1 MAWST
6 RFRLRQYLKGSL
18 WFTPLLGCLAGP
30 LLANLVIEIDRSVS
44 LPPIWSYSAATAS
57 TVLTT
62 IVGAMVALTG
72 FVITVTVLV
81 VQMATSTYSARYM
94 RLWYRDRLLKA
105 LLTAL
110 VGALTFSFALL
121 RRIESDFV
129 PDLGVTCAGTLVV
142 LALLLFLIF
151 LDRCIHLLRPVAIA
165 ALVADAGNRAFRD
178 LSSSPDAAAPPGV
191 REGEPAFV
199 VRAHGRGVIQAIDEQ
214 GLVRWARDRDSVLRF
229 RRTVGDS
236 VVTGA
241 PVIEVFGPA
250 GDAERGRAELGG
262 KVALG
267 IERTIEQDPAFALRI
282 LVDIAEKALSAAV
295 NDPTTAVQVMNHL
308 AEMLRVIGSTDLATH
323 ACFFDEEGR
332 PRVLLP
338 SRRWEDYLAL
348 AVTEIRE
355 YGATS
360 IQVVRRLRAML
371 DDLLADVRPEHR
383 RAVEDELAR
392 LDLTVA
398 AAFGDSTDLDRA
410 SIPDR
415 QGIGGPTVPAPAT
428 AGPAAA

>member
-1 MAWST
+1 MSWST
-6 RFRLRQYLKGSL
+6 RFRLRQFLKGSL
-18 WFTPLLGCLAGP
+18 WFAPLLGCLAGP
-30 LLANLVIEIDRSVS
+30 LLASLVIEVERSVS
-44 LPPIWSYSAATAS
+44 LPAIWSYSPATAS

-62 IVGAMVALTG
+62 IVGATVALTG

-94 RLWYRDRLLKA
+94 RLWYRNRLLKA
-105 LLTAL
+105 LLTVL
-110 VGALTFSFALL
+110 VGAITFSFALL
-121 RRIESDFV
+121 RQIESDFV
-129 PDLGVTCAGTLVV
+129 PDLGISVAGSLVV

-165 ALVADAGNRAFRD
+165 ALVANAGNRAFLD
-178 LSSSPDAAAPPGV
+178 LSSSPGAAEPPTV
-191 REGEPAFV
+191 HEGEPAIV

-214 GLVRWARDRDSVLRF
+214 GLVRWALERDSVLRF
-229 RRTVGDS
+229 PRAVGDS
-236 VVTGA
+236 VVTGT
-241 PVIEVFGPA
+241 PLIEVFGQVD
-250 GDAERGRAELGG
+250 DAERVRAELGG
-262 KVALG
+262 KVAFG

-282 LVDIAEKALSAAV
+282 LVDIAEKALSPAV

-323 ACFFDEEGR
+323 ARFCDDDGR

-338 SRRWEDYLAL
+338 TRRWEDYLAL

-355 YGATS
+355 YGAGS

-371 DDLLADVRPEHR
+371 DDLLDDVRPEHR
-383 RAVEDELAR
+383 RAIEDELGR
-392 LDLTVA
+392 LDVTVA

-410 SIPDR
+410 SVPDR
-415 QGIGGPTVPAPAT
+415 QGIGGPTVSAPAT
-428 AGPAAA
+428 A

>member
-1 MAWST
+1 MSWST

-18 WFTPLLGCLAGP
+18 WFMPLLGCLAGP
-30 LLANLVIEIDRSVS
+30 LLASLVIQLDEALS
-44 LPPIWSYSAATAS
+44 LPAIWSYSPSTAS

-105 LLTAL
+105 LLTVLA
-110 VGALTFSFALL
+110 GALTFSFALL
-121 RRIESDFV
+121 RQIESDFV
-129 PDLGVTCAGTLVV
+129 PDLGITVAGSLVV

-165 ALVADAGNRAFRD
+165 ALVTDQGRRAFVE
-178 LSSSPDAAAPPGV
+178 LSSAPDVEEPASA

-199 VRAHGRGVIQAIDEQ
+199 VHSPGNGVIQAIDEA
-214 GLVRWARDRDSVLRF
+214 GLVRWAREHECVLLF
-229 RRTVGDS
+229 RRAVGDS
-236 VVTGA
+236 VVTGT
-241 PVIEVFGPA
+241 PIVDVVGPA
-250 GDAERGRAELGG
+250 GDATSGRAEIVGR
-262 KVALG
+262 VALG
-267 IERTIEQDPAFALRI
+267 IERTIEQDPAFAIRI

-295 NDPTTAVQVMNHL
+295 NDPTTAVQVVNHL
-308 AEMLRVIGSTDLATH
+308 AELMRLIGSTDLASH
-323 ACFFDEEGR
+323 ARFCDEDGR

-338 SRRWEDYLAL
+338 ARRWEDYVAL

-355 YGATS
+355 YGASS

-383 RAVEDELAR
+383 RALEDELDR

-398 AAFGDSTDLDRA
+398 ATFGDSTDLDRA
-410 SIPDR
+410 SVPDR
-415 QGIGGPTVPAPAT
+415 QGIGGPTVSAPAT
-428 AGPAAA
+428 A